1 MSLHMNDEMLKLE
14 KLGLNQA
21 KLAAYQ
27 VLCLPENIFSDPTPN
42 ELLEPSDAIA
52 LGKLLKAAGVKCGT
66 AFDLGLQ
73 TAIFERRADDK
84 WLSVIWIRDKVAI
97 PTVVTV
103 IGGLI
108 LAGIEAEMKSAKV
121 KPSPQVHLELYI
133 DKNNGVSKLSY
144 NGDGETLLKVLKSL
158 EEPTNDPGSSS
169 K

>member
-1 MSLHMNDEMLKLE
+1 M
-14 KLGLNQA
+14 
-21 KLAAYQ
+21 
-27 VLCLPENIFSDPTPN
+27 
-42 ELLEPSDAIA
+42 
-52 LGKLLKAAGVKCGT
+52 KAAGVKCGT

-133 DKNNGVSKLSY
+133 DKNNGVSMKFPR
-144 NGDGETLLKVLKSL
+144 NGGRGWKWFMVVSF
-158 EEPTNDPGSSS
+158 S
-169 K
+169 

>member
-1 MSLHMNDEMLKLE
+1 
-14 KLGLNQA
+14 
-21 KLAAYQ
+21 
-27 VLCLPENIFSDPTPN
+27 
-42 ELLEPSDAIA
+42 
-52 LGKLLKAAGVKCGT
+52 
-66 AFDLGLQ
+66 LQ